1 LIKNLFIY
9 KMNQRMYQQ
18 LIEILGNIK
27 ENNSIK
33 VNKNEFHNL
42 SNNNAEKIYSKYSL
56 DELLEFIKK
65 EFEKSNDENDKD
77 KNIMINLIMPIF
89 QRHNRY
95 YTILQQLFITKSTI
109 KEIETF
115 QFSQKNLTKK
125 KLKLKNV

>member
-1 LIKNLFIY
+1 
-9 KMNQRMYQQ
+9 MYQQ

-33 VNKNEFHNL
+33 VNKNEFHKL